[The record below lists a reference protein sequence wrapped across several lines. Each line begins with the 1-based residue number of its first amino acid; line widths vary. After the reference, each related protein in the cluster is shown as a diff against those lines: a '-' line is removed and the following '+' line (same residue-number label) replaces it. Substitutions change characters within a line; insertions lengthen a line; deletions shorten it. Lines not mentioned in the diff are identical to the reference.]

1 MNWSNLQG
9 FPGCSDG
16 QEMRM
21 AAHSSFLAW
30 RITRTEEPGKLQSMS
45 SQRMGHKWAPNTFSF
60 TFWEIVEDRG
70 RISGPTLAS
79 LALCMSAFLACIL
92 HWRLF
97 FFFLQSPSK
106 EVFPVICTDWL
117 PKSINES
124 SFLFR
129 DPLIMEKLS
138 LSVLMH
144 LTLLC
149 CLWWKIEHYD
159 SWHHLLLIFLF
170 IVLQ

>member
-1 MNWSNLQG
+1 
-9 FPGCSDG
+9 
-16 QEMRM
+16 MRM

-30 RITRTEEPGKLQSMS
+30 RIPWTEEPGKLQSMG
-45 SQRMGHKWAPNTFSF
+45 SQRMGHKWVTKTFRF

-79 LALCMSAFLACIL
+79 LVLCMSAFLACIP

-97 FFFLQSPSK
+97 FFFFLFWQSPS

-144 LTLLC
+144 LTLIC
-149 CLWWKIEHYD
+149 CLWWKIENYD